1 MFVDLPLNLSTKPD
15 NSYKNH
21 NTRHHQ
27 CNTPAATPSP
37 TTPTSL
43 VMRTTGPGIWSPA
56 SVLEAEQQTKIHS
69 YIATHFIAQHHNI
82 PLPLVNNATPLLQA
96 SLALA
101 NNNNNSIIKNN
112 NGVGGKGLEGK
123 SKNSRANN
131 GKSSPAHA
139 ALIQNNSNGTKDL
152 IGATHNH
159 ANTKGSR
166 ARASPVS
173 VSSSTE
179 VTVKTKKPKKSQNG
193 SPRTFQVRLVYYN
206 LLNYLKK
213 LLNSSTIL

>member
-1 MFVDLPLNLSTKPD
+1 
-15 NSYKNH
+15 
-21 NTRHHQ
+21 
-27 CNTPAATPSP
+27 
-37 TTPTSL
+37 
-43 VMRTTGPGIWSPA
+43 MRTTGPGIWSPA

-69 YIATHFIAQHHNI
+69 YIASHFIAQHHNI

-112 NGVGGKGLEGK
+112 NGVGGKVSEGVK

-159 ANTKGSR
+159 ANTKGSSK

-179 VTVKTKKPKKSQNG
+179 VTTKTKKPKKSQNG
-193 SPRTFQVRLVYYN
+193 SPRTFQVRFV
-206 LLNYLKK
+206 
-213 LLNSSTIL
+213 